1 MFAPSQDA
9 MAEAELMVEQLIT
22 EEKAPEMEF
31 GAVYTGRILEV
42 SARGV
47 MLELH
52 PNMEPVLCHTSQL
65 DARRVSHPSALGL
78 EVGQEI
84 KVKYYG
90 RDPVSGDDSL
100 LHVKC
105 KMCLLYSLQAKSDLA
120 ERFSPQPRPLLLP
133 QPAP

>member
-1 MFAPSQDA
+1 MFAPSQEA

-52 PNMEPVLCHTSQL
+52 PNMEPVLCHTGQL

-78 EVGQEI
+78 EVGQDI

-90 RDPVSGDDSL
+90 RDPVSGNNSL

-105 KMCLLYSLQAKSDLA
+105 VNFILS
-120 ERFSPQPRPLLLP
+120 RPS
-133 QPAP
+133 QT